1 MLDLLYWFASIFH
14 QRSVVDRP
22 KNQSWHCE
30 GYTMEKPRYKM
41 IPYDDDDT
49 ACERCALYD
58 NQKAC
63 IAKINCDK
71 RYRSD
76 ETSVIFINVGIK

>member
-1 MLDLLYWFASIFH
+1 
-14 QRSVVDRP
+14 
-22 KNQSWHCE
+22 
-30 GYTMEKPRYKM
+30 MEKPRYKM